1 MRTTAQVA
9 PLEEMA
15 MMDAAS
21 DRKKPGF
28 RSAEIFREIIRTGS
42 TRRAARELGITQ
54 SAVSQYLKLF
64 EEAVGES
71 LFVRDRRGLIPTT
84 RAIEIYNRVDRY
96 VTTLKS
102 IEREI
107 SESFRTDLNSL
118 TIAAPHICAF
128 RIVPEIIQALDRLD
142 PSTEFHFKALR
153 YDQIAQSMMTG
164 EADIGISRLPLDE
177 RFFEWQA
184 IAESFSVCVVHPDHP
199 LARKD
204 IITVDDIASE
214 PLIVL
219 ERDYTSNKLGL
230 ASYGHREFPLRPKV
244 HSDTIGLDASFVAH
258 GIGVA
263 IDNEFIARQYDM
275 FDLRIIPF
283 QPAAKYQYVVFW
295 RRESGRFSRQSNIV
309 QTFVDVVRRSTE
321 RWQSAGKMDA
331 R

>member
-1 MRTTAQVA
+1 M
-9 PLEEMA
+9 EEV
-15 MMDAAS
+15 S

-42 TRRAARELGITQ
+42 TRRAGKELGITQ

-96 VTTLKS
+96 VTTLRS

-107 SESFRTDLNSL
+107 SESFQADRNSL

-128 RIVPEIIQALDRLD
+128 KIVPEIIQALDRLD

-153 YDQIAQSMMTG
+153 YDQIAHSMMTG
-164 EADIGISRLPLDE
+164 EADIGLSRLPLDE
-177 RFFEWQA
+177 RFFEWQV
-184 IAESFSVCVVHPDHP
+184 IAESSSVCVVRRDHP
-199 LARKD
+199 LAKKD
-204 IITVDDIASE
+204 IITIDDIASE

-230 ASYGHREFPLRPKV
+230 ASYGQREFPLRPKV

-263 IDNEFIARQYDM
+263 IDNEFIARQYHM
-275 FDLRIIPF
+275 FDVKIVPF
-283 QPAAKYQYVVFW
+283 QPATKYQYVVFW
-295 RRESGRFSRQSNIV
+295 RRESGRFSRQSKVV
-309 QTFVDVVRRSTE
+309 QTFLDAITRSME
-321 RWQSAGKMDA
+321 SSEFKAN
-331 R
+331 